1 VAGIDGDL
9 MSNRQSVIVIGAG
22 FAGVTAAR
30 ELTRRGWQVVLL
42 EARDRIGGRTY
53 YTEKLGRK
61 LELGGTW
68 VHWFQ
73 PHVWAEV
80 TRYGAELTQSPAP
93 EKGYWIVGGRRHEGT
108 ADEMLALLDTGARA
122 LGEDSRRLI
131 PRPYAPYEVES
142 GSAAEAELL
151 AADKLTVADKI
162 AQLDLTDDQRELLD
176 AFWALNLSG
185 PTNVGGYLQAL
196 RWHGLCGGDWLLM
209 FEACATYRLKNGTA
223 SLLQAILDDSHADL
237 RLDAEVTAIDHDSA
251 GVRVQLANGSTVD
264 GSAVV
269 VTVPLNALDSIT
281 VSPALAEGKQ
291 AAAQEGQTSQGVKVW
306 ARVRGVVQPFAALA
320 PSGHPL
326 QLAQL
331 EYTVDGDSLVV
342 ALGADST
349 AIDFGDREAVQEVLR
364 AWIPDVDVVDVAHH
378 DWVADPYTRET
389 WPMQRAGQL
398 TGALAELRRPEG
410 RFFLA
415 GSDYARGW
423 MGFIDGAIES
433 GLDVARAVDDR
444 LNS

>member
-1 VAGIDGDL
+1 
-9 MSNRQSVIVIGAG
+9 MSDSSPVIVVGAG

-30 ELTRRGWQVVLL
+30 ELTRRGRQVVLL

-53 YTEKLGRK
+53 YTEKLGRR

-73 PHVWAEV
+73 PHVWAEIS
-80 TRYGAELTQSPAP
+80 RYGAELSRSPVP
-93 EKGYWIVGGRRHEGT
+93 EKGYWITGGRRHEGS
-108 ADEMLALLDTGARA
+108 AEELLGLLDPGATA
-122 LGEDSRRLI
+122 LGEDSLRLI
-131 PRPYAPYEVES
+131 PRPYAPHEVEP
-142 GSAAEAELL
+142 GTAAEAELI

-176 AFWALNLSG
+176 AFWTLNFSG
-185 PTNVGGYLQAL
+185 PTHTGGYLQAL
-196 RWHGLCGGDWLLM
+196 RWHALCGGDWNLM

-223 SLLQAILDDSHADL
+223 SLLQAILDDSDADL
-237 RLDAEVTAIDHDSA
+237 RLDAEVTGIDHDDA
-251 GVRVQLANGSTVD
+251 GVRVRLADGSVVD
-264 GSAVV
+264 GAAVV
-269 VTVPLNALDSIT
+269 VTLPLNALDSIAVT
-281 VSPALAEGKQ
+281 PALHDGKQ

-306 ARVRGVVQPFAALA
+306 ARVRGPVTPFAALA
-320 PSGHPL
+320 PADHPL

-331 EYTVDGDSLVV
+331 EYTAEGDSLIVC
-342 ALGADST
+342 LGGDST
-349 AIDFGDREAVQEVLR
+349 ALDFTDRGAVQDVLR
-364 AWIPDVDVVDVAHH
+364 AWIPDLEVVDVAGH
-378 DWVADPYTRET
+378 DWVADPYARET

-423 MGFIDGAIES
+423 AGFIDGAIES
-433 GLDVARAVDDR
+433 GLDVARAVDQH
-444 LNS
+444 LTT